1 VGSFEQLAVYQR
13 AVALADEIA
22 AVVVRWPSF
31 HRWTVGVQLVRAV
44 DSIGANIAEANG
56 RAGDPDQRRLLVIAR
71 GSMYETQHWLDRARA
86 RELESP
92 PDATGRA
99 AEVGRML
106 NGLIRSLERP
116 ATSD

>member
-1 VGSFEQLAVYQR
+1 VGSFENLAVYRR

-31 HRWTVGVQLVRAV
+31 HRWTAGVQLVRAA

-71 GSMYETQHWLDRARA
+71 GSTYEAQHWLERARA
-86 RELESP
+86 RGLECP
-92 PDATGRA
+92 AEAAARA

-106 NGLIRSLERP
+106 NGLVRSLQRP

>member
-22 AVVVRWPSF
+22 ADVLRWPSF
-31 HRWTVGVQLVRAV
+31 HRWTVGVQLVRAA

-56 RAGDPDQRRLLVIAR
+56 RAANPDQRRLLIIAR
-71 GSMYETQHWLDRARA
+71 GSMYETQHWLARA
-86 RELESP
+86 HSRGLECP
-92 PDATGRA
+92 PDARERA

-106 NGLIRSLERP
+106 NGLVRSL
-116 ATSD
+116 